1 MSKEIYEKE
10 VVLNKKGKYVTT
22 KHSNLIKNDLFY
34 YSVWKGSKKV
44 TPYSKTTTNDRKTI
58 IYFSKKGV
66 AGSYYK
72 LQGDTDKYY
81 VTASGVW
88 CP

>member
-1 MSKEIYEKE
+1 MK
-10 VVLNKKGKYVTT
+10 LKK
-22 KHSNLIKNDLFY
+22 LFIGRKQ
-34 YSVWKGSKKV
+34 SL
-44 TPYSKTTTNDRKTI
+44 TNCRKTI
-58 IYFSKKGV
+58 SYYSGKGT